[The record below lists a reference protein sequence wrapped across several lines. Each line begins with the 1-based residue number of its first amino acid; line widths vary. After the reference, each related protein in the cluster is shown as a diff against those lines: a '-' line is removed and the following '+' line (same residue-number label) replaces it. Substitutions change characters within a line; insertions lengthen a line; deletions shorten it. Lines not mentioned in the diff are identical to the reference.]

1 MGFLFLNGGGGG
13 EDGGWKEECFS
24 VISLSSSLG
33 SVESPRFD
41 GFSVV
46 LLLPSSSESG
56 SGPFAPSKSS
66 EYVTLAGLGRGGP
79 LLCWLLNVPF
89 PIRAKLRLDCRIS
102 VVANPPSSGSNG
114 SNTVD
119 ID

>member
-1 MGFLFLNGGGGG
+1 MFVRHNYINFGN
-13 EDGGWKEECFS
+13 KNVFS
-24 VISLSSSLG
+24 ISFYCINLSFTVSLRT

-79 LLCWLLNVPF
+79 LMNKA
-89 PIRAKLRLDCRIS
+89 II
-102 VVANPPSSGSNG
+102 
-114 SNTVD
+114 TVHAFL
-119 ID
+119 IKS